1 MSPRF
6 ADLVFWIAAA
16 CCTVAQVAVV
26 RSAIRA
32 PMSDETDAGVAMPRR
47 SSEIAWTIIP
57 AIALV
62 LLLIATW
69 RAMHPQMMHD
79 MPGMPVGHP
88 MTDG

>member
-1 MSPRF
+1 MSPLF

-16 CCTVAQVAVV
+16 CCSVAQVAVV

-32 PMSDETDAGVAMPRR
+32 PMTDHTGAGVAMPRR
-47 SSEIAWTIIP
+47 SAEIVWTIIP
-57 AIALV
+57 AIALL